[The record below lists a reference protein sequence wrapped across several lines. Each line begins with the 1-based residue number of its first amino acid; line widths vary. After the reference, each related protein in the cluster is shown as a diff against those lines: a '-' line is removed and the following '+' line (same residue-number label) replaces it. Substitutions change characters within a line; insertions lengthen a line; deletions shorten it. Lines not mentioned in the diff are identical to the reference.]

1 MSSNFHILIDENN
14 RVVGYNTS
22 ESITVET
29 PTEDNQVF
37 LTVFDPANLFKI
49 YDAGAGTF
57 TADDETEGW
66 ANPMPPEP
74 TPTE

>member
-14 RVVGYNTS
+14 RVVGYNNS
-22 ESITVET
+22 GNITAET

-49 YDAGAGTF
+49 YNAEAGTF
-57 TADDETEGW
+57 TADAETDSLR
-66 ANPMPPEP
+66 NPTPPE
-74 TPTE
+74 